1 MLALRRSKNAYVDAP
16 YSLVA
21 GLKTESR
28 QNFTNTGRNG
38 PRVKTKTVLK
48 PVNKKEQL
56 GGMPKMKKD
65 KNLNK
70 NPPTVTHS
78 IFALENAL
86 QPIAPFRWFKI
97 GVSKSSDC

>member
-56 GGMPKMKKD
+56 GGMPKMK
-65 KNLNK
+65 NLNK
-70 NPPTVTHS
+70 NPPNVTV
-78 IFALENAL
+78 E
-86 QPIAPFRWFKI
+86 
-97 GVSKSSDC
+97 GVTCVTEDHAVRVGVILH

>member
-65 KNLNK
+65 KNQNK
-70 NPPTVTHS
+70 NHPTHS
-78 IFALENAL
+78 GMFVARS
-86 QPIAPFRWFKI
+86 QIAK
-97 GVSKSSDC
+97 

>member
-65 KNLNK
+65 KNQNK
-70 NPPTVTHS
+70 NHPSGWGVVGTVGGWDDGAS
-78 IFALENAL
+78 N
-86 QPIAPFRWFKI
+86 
-97 GVSKSSDC
+97 GV

>member
-1 MLALRRSKNAYVDAP
+1 MCCIASSRADMLALRRSKNAYVDAP

-48 PVNKKEQL
+48 PVNQVAKL
-56 GGMPKMKKD
+56 GSMQNND
-65 KNLNK
+65 
-70 NPPTVTHS
+70 
-78 IFALENAL
+78 F
-86 QPIAPFRWFKI
+86 
-97 GVSKSSDC
+97 

>member
-70 NPPTVTHS
+70 NPPTTPPGDSPNHLSTQLKHHGATS
-78 IFALENAL
+78 I
-86 QPIAPFRWFKI
+86 
-97 GVSKSSDC
+97 

>member
-65 KNLNK
+65 KNQNK
-70 NPPTVTHS
+70 NHPIMTMVMGKS
-78 IFALENAL
+78 NSFNIFRRGPLM
-86 QPIAPFRWFKI
+86 
-97 GVSKSSDC
+97 

>member
-65 KNLNK
+65 KNPNK
-70 NPPTVTHS
+70 NPPNG
-78 IFALENAL
+78 IFLE
-86 QPIAPFRWFKI
+86 IEYDE
-97 GVSKSSDC
+97 SKFTLSSQVAAN

>member
-65 KNLNK
+65 KNPNK
-70 NPPTVTHS
+70 NHPTG
-78 IFALENAL
+78 
-86 QPIAPFRWFKI
+86 I
-97 GVSKSSDC
+97 GPELGTRSGFGFGIPL